1 MHLYSVVDTNP
12 MRLDDL
18 MQVARRQVQDGI
30 PADNRA
36 EAEQIISRLN
46 AQQKPL
52 CPTPTPDAGPRPG
65 RRARADARPAP
76 RPDPGHADRARP
88 VRHGGAGRRGVP
100 VP

>member
-1 MHLYSVVDTNP
+1 

-36 EAEQIISRLN
+36 EAEEIISRLN

-52 CPTPTPDAGPRPG
+52 CPTPTPRPRRRRPPRRPG
-65 RRARADARPAP
+65 ARPTPTRAP
-76 RPDPGHADRARP
+76 SSTPATPTAPDPAGTEAP
-88 VRHGGAGRRGVP
+88 VDEGCRLP
-100 VP
+100 